1 LDVDGAGLLFSQTE
15 YLKRFNTVGKSVAV
29 DVIDSP
35 VAKYCEQEP
44 ECEFKKIDSTSSEFA
59 NFMKDNSFDLVFI
72 DGDHSYEG
80 VSKDFETS
88 KNSGSI
94 FVFHDI
100 ASIVC
105 PGVVQFWKEMKQR
118 EGYTFF

>member
-1 LDVDGAGLLFSQTE
+1 
-15 YLKRFNTVGKSVAV
+15 
-29 DVIDSP
+29 
-35 VAKYCEQEP
+35 
-44 ECEFKKIDSTSSEFA
+44 
-59 NFMKDNSFDLVFI
+59 MKDNSFDLVFI

-118 EGYTFF
+118 EGYTFFEFTEQYPDVYGSFLGIGVAVSKSARLR